1 MPGKG
6 KHAKKQ
12 MKSELILISWRGRQN
27 RKILLKVIRF
37 LYFITFG
44 CSQTVLVADW
54 VDKWKNNKKIL
65 QNFVWKY
72 TCNIDWLSWILSI
85 SRLSFKHVIK
95 YSVALGIPTKRRQ
108 LPEEQSKT
116 GKLSQIQGTAPKA
129 VPQTLSHPSHIEH
142 HSLLSPVINKFIFK
156 HTLLHCLNPDLS
168 KANGGLEAHSTVCL
182 PIFMMCPSSFC
193 SKHPLHHTFIPSQ
206 SQEHP
211 ALPLCLWTS
220 SPFLALAKLM
230 IRNVVLNWMLAHTSG
245 KKCTGKSHMLE
256 CWMVAV
262 QHCRDKWTSACT
274 VHLTWRVTHCL
285 KGFWSEAPHNWP
297 ANLLGAKANPSVSRA
312 PSNSLLPT
320 VSLQEHLR
328 VYLCLPLVSRE
339 DEEILSMGEPNPG
352 KLLFFL
358 VSVTSFS
365 RDTKSSR
372 RNSLAARLVADFS
385 SLAMGWSPT
394 SRAAEGSRGCRRK
407 Q

>member
-1 MPGKG
+1 MPRKG

-12 MKSELILISWRGRQN
+12 MKSELIWISWRGRQN
-27 RKILLKVIRF
+27 RIILLKVLRI

-65 QNFVWKY
+65 QNSVWKN
-72 TCNIDWLSWILSI
+72 TCSIDWLSWILSI
-85 SRLSFKHVIK
+85 SRLRFKHVIK
-95 YSVALGIPTKRRQ
+95 YFVALGIPSKRRQ
-108 LPEEQSKT
+108 LPEEQNKT
-116 GKLSQIQGTAPKA
+116 GKLCQTQGTAPKA
-129 VPQTLSHPSHIEH
+129 VPQTLSLPSPAEH

-156 HTLLHCLNPDLS
+156 YTLLNCLNPDLS

-193 SKHPLHHTFIPSQ
+193 SKHPLQHTFFPSQ

-220 SPFLALAKLM
+220 GTFLALAKLM
-230 IRNVVLNWMLAHTSG
+230 VRNVVLNYILKLTHQCPEHLA
-245 KKCTGKSHMLE
+245 
-256 CWMVAV
+256 
-262 QHCRDKWTSACT
+262 
-274 VHLTWRVTHCL
+274 
-285 KGFWSEAPHNWP
+285 
-297 ANLLGAKANPSVSRA
+297 RA
-312 PSNSLLPT
+312 FLQLYHW
-320 VSLQEHLR
+320 QEHLR
-328 VYLCLPLVSRE
+328 VYLCLPLVSTE

-394 SRAAEGSRGCRRK
+394 PRAAEGSRGCRKK
-407 Q
+407 QENLSLLAAQVPGNKRIQQVSQEQSCKYRTTRSLTEIGTML